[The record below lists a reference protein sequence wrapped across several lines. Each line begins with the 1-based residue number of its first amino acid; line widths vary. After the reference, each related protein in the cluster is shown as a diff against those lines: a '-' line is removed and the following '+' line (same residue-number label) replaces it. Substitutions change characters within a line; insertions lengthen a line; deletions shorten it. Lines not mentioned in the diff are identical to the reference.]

1 MKDIVCIIVFASC
14 LHSIAP
20 LTSESKVVRS
30 ALSLLLG
37 LSVLAVMCATIGELT
52 ESIRDFPQYVADLF
66 APVQEEIRQTET
78 DSEKWVL
85 RYGVRNIERG
95 VQQMI
100 ISRFALHSGT
110 VYVEADTGMAGDGAV
125 TVDGLRVYVSMDAPC
140 DDWAVEQY
148 VSDMLACPCRVIR
161 KE

>member
-14 LHSIAP
+14 LHSLAP
-20 LTSESKVVRS
+20 LTAKSKVIRS

-37 LSVLAVMCATIGELT
+37 VAVLYVICAPFGVMTGSV
-52 ESIRDFPQYVADLF
+52 RDFSQYVADLLT
-66 APVQEEIRQTET
+66 PVQEELHQTET

-100 ISRFALHSGT
+100 TSRFSLHSGT

-125 TVDGLRVYVSMDAPC
+125 TVEGLRVYVSRDAPC
-140 DDWAVEQY
+140 DDGAVEKY